1 MSDLAP
7 AFESYALASA
17 VLGACFV
24 LAPEQPDAH
33 RVATPS
39 GQVIGV
45 PCADSSAPL
54 TAAALDA
61 FLAAA
66 ALDAFLAAPL
76 ALPAVLPAWRIHA
89 VAKLHDLSATIT
101 TILAALPE
109 PQKTIATAAW
119 TQGNEIARDSA
130 TYLAIVAALA
140 LDAEAEAGLWAEA
153 AALVV

>member
-1 MSDLAP
+1 MTILELDPPLSVAGRTLVRYLDGHTY
-7 AFESYALASA
+7 ESAGGATYYSGAAEPSA
-17 VLGACFV
+17 
-24 LAPEQPDAH
+24 EDAADCL
-33 RVATPS
+33 ATPRT
-39 GQVIGV
+39 
-45 PCADSSAPL
+45 PP
-54 TAAALDA
+54 AAA
-61 FLAAA
+61 
-66 ALDAFLAAPL
+66 P

-89 VAKLHDLSATIT
+89 IAKLHGLAATIT

-140 LDAEAEAGLWAEA
+140 LDSEAEAGLWAAA